1 MTVGANQTKQ
11 YNKPELK
18 KNKTN
23 KRRREKIRERE
34 REREQLIN
42 GGY

>member
-18 KNKTN
+18 KTKLTRGEG
-23 KRRREKIRERE
+23 KKSERERE
-34 REREQLIN
+34 RERTIN
-42 GGY
+42 